1 MAHIVLSV
9 PLLIIYIRIDQH
21 TMLPMLYMFFRNDIA
36 LPKSQFPRAIRV
48 AIGIA
53 ISIKLASVK
62 MA

>member
-1 MAHIVLSV
+1 
-9 PLLIIYIRIDQH
+9 
-21 TMLPMLYMFFRNDIA
+21 MLPMLYMLFRNDIA